1 MSSCGGA
8 LVSVIFQ
15 QWSHLECS
23 RSERIFTLMKGIA
36 TMQKTRTSTLMS
48 LAFAALSLGM
58 LGSASASTPLHS
70 APTEKGYELY
80 PEHAQPGKSRAQVQ
94 AETKD
99 AISKRGPNALRSS
112 NYPPA
117 PVASG
122 PGKTRQQV
130 MDEYSRETPAERKA
144 RLKMYRG

>member
-1 MSSCGGA
+1 
-8 LVSVIFQ
+8 LVSVFFQ
-15 QWSHLECS
+15 QWSHLACS
-23 RSERIFTLMKGIA
+23 RSERIPTLMKGNA
-36 TMQKTRTSTLMS
+36 TMQKAPTSTLLS

-58 LGSASASTPLHS
+58 LNSASASATLHS

-80 PEHAQPGKSRAQVQ
+80 LEHAQPGKSRAQVQ
-94 AETKD
+94 AETVE
-99 AISKRGPNALRSS
+99 ALQKRGPNALRSS

-130 MDEYSRETPAERKA
+130 MDEYSSETPAERKA
-144 RLKMYRG
+144 RLQMFRG